1 MESVDAPT
9 KGLAQRSR
17 NQKALEDLTTE
28 RTKFIIKI
36 SETFVGFVIF
46 VVRVSFVKCCIHE

>member
-9 KGLAQRSR
+9 KVLAQRSR

-36 SETFVGFVIF
+36 SEPFVAFVIF
-46 VVRVSFVKCCIHE
+46 VVKMSLVKS